1 MNLEYLKYYGRGMN
15 SETLTNRVRAGYG
28 IGDYAICLYWSG
40 IGLYLL
46 YFYTDVV
53 GISPILAGWIY
64 ALGIGWDAITDPF
77 MGYLAERTKTKMGS
91 YRPFIYYGSIPLA
104 LSFVLL
110 FWIPPFEGTA
120 LFLFLILVNLI
131 HRSCF
136 TIVSVPYSSLTARIT
151 NDSNER
157 TKLTT
162 ARMISASFGT
172 LSMSALAFPLIAYF
186 GGADEAFGFLWLAI
200 ISGLIAIALLSVTVY
215 SVREKVDE
223 IVTSNLPNFV
233 SITKTVA
240 TNYPFWI
247 VFGCIL
253 ILGSTGVMFNKNLIY
268 FVKYGLELHEYQGL
282 ILGVSSGA
290 SFLSLPFWAY
300 LALKIGKRE
309 TWLISMTIA
318 FIGLLLFFY
327 YPIASLNELLIL
339 LALIG
344 VGNGAGGV
352 LFWSMLPDTV
362 EYGEWKSGIRTESS
376 LYGFMTFA
384 QKSSIAVAALILGFL
399 LSGIGFEPNQ
409 IQSEETIS
417 GMKFMMS
424 WIPIC
429 GIIISL
435 VLMYFYPIS
444 TKFHG
449 ELLQRIKERNA

>member
-1 MNLEYLKYYGRGMN
+1 MN

-110 FWIPPFEGTA
+110 FWVPPFEGTV

-200 ISGLIAIALLSVTVY
+200 ISGLIAIVLLSVTVY

-344 VGNGAGGV
+344 VGNGAGGG

>member
-1 MNLEYLKYYGRGMN
+1 MN

-110 FWIPPFEGTA
+110 FWVPPFEGTV

-186 GGADEAFGFLWLAI
+186 GGANEAFGFLWLAI

-215 SVREKVDE
+215 SVREKIDE
-223 IVTSNLPNFV
+223 IATSNLPNFV

-409 IQSEETIS
+409 IQSKETIS

-444 TKFHG
+444 TKFHR

>member
-1 MNLEYLKYYGRGMN
+1 MN

-110 FWIPPFEGTA
+110 FWVPPFEGTA

-200 ISGLIAIALLSVTVY
+200 ISGLIAIALLFVTVY

-223 IVTSNLPNFV
+223 IATSNLPNFV

>member
-1 MNLEYLKYYGRGMN
+1 MN

-110 FWIPPFEGTA
+110 FWVPPFEGTV
-120 LFLFLILVNLI
+120 LFSFLILVNLI

-444 TKFHG
+444 TKFHR
-449 ELLQRIKERNA
+449 ELLQRIKERSA

>member
-1 MNLEYLKYYGRGMN
+1 MN

-110 FWIPPFEGTA
+110 FWVPPFEGTV

-186 GGADEAFGFLWLAI
+186 GGANEAFGFLWLAI

-268 FVKYGLELHEYQGL
+268 FVKYGLELHDYQGL

>member
-1 MNLEYLKYYGRGMN
+1 MN

-110 FWIPPFEGTA
+110 FWVPPFEGTV

-268 FVKYGLELHEYQGL
+268 FVKYGLELHQYQGL

>member
-1 MNLEYLKYYGRGMN
+1 MN

-110 FWIPPFEGTA
+110 FWVPPFEGTI

-186 GGADEAFGFLWLAI
+186 GGANEAFGFLWLAI

>member
-1 MNLEYLKYYGRGMN
+1 MN

-110 FWIPPFEGTA
+110 FWVPPFEGTV

-215 SVREKVDE
+215 SVHEKVDE

>member
-1 MNLEYLKYYGRGMN
+1 MN

-110 FWIPPFEGTA
+110 FWVPPFEGTV

-186 GGADEAFGFLWLAI
+186 GGANEAFGFLWLAI

-339 LALIG
+339 LTLIG

>member
-1 MNLEYLKYYGRGMN
+1 MN

-110 FWIPPFEGTA
+110 FWVPPFEGTV

-300 LALKIGKRE
+300 LALKIGNRE

>member
-1 MNLEYLKYYGRGMN
+1 MN

-110 FWIPPFEGTA
+110 FWVPPFEGTV

-327 YPIASLNELLIL
+327 YPIVSLNELLIL

>member
-1 MNLEYLKYYGRGMN
+1 MN

-110 FWIPPFEGTA
+110 FWVPPFEGTV

-186 GGADEAFGFLWLAI
+186 GGANEAFGFLWLAI

-300 LALKIGKRE
+300 LALKIEKRE

>member
-1 MNLEYLKYYGRGMN
+1 MN

-28 IGDYAICLYWSG
+28 VGDYAICLYWSG

-110 FWIPPFEGTA
+110 FWVPPFEGTV

>member
-1 MNLEYLKYYGRGMN
+1 MN

-110 FWIPPFEGTA
+110 FWVPPFEGTV

-409 IQSEETIS
+409 IQSEETIT

>member
-1 MNLEYLKYYGRGMN
+1 MN

-110 FWIPPFEGTA
+110 FWVPPFEGA
-120 LFLFLILVNLI
+120 VLFLFLILVNLI

-172 LSMSALAFPLIAYF
+172 LSMSALAFPLITYF

-282 ILGVSSGA
+282 ILGVSSGT

>member
-1 MNLEYLKYYGRGMN
+1 MN

-110 FWIPPFEGTA
+110 FWVPPFEGTV

-136 TIVSVPYSSLTARIT
+136 TIVSVPYSSLTARIS

-409 IQSEETIS
+409 IQSKETIS

>member
-1 MNLEYLKYYGRGMN
+1 MN

-110 FWIPPFEGTA
+110 FWVPPFEGTV

-327 YPIASLNELLIL
+327 YPIASLHELLIL

>member
-1 MNLEYLKYYGRGMN
+1 MN

-110 FWIPPFEGTA
+110 FWVPPFEGTV

-172 LSMSALAFPLIAYF
+172 LSMSALAFPLITYF